1 MKKIFLICAIA
12 ASVGLSSCNETWD
25 NNPVLKTHEGVVTA
39 DFLNNP
45 VMQDQYIMLTNENA
59 QGTFHLTCSQP
70 DFGYAAVASYQVQCS
85 LTSDFANYEE
95 ISQVFYDCSEINP
108 TNADVAA
115 ALEYLCDVKTEND
128 LPLEYHKLYM
138 RVKAYIAQS
147 PDNTQFISNVVSF
160 AGVSANY
167 LAIWVADVPVDIY
180 LRGGF
185 DTDWA
190 ALPEYQFVTGSDKN
204 TWVLDNVSVSSSV
217 EFKIADSSW
226 GPLNLGAGDNAVI
239 TPGEAYTLNGGE
251 NPGNLKLSEDFTGLI
266 QLSLDNG
273 VYTVIFDPAR

>member
-1 MKKIFLICAIA
+1 MKKILLTCAVA
-12 ASVGLSSCNETWD
+12 ASICLSSCDETWD
-25 NNPVLKTHEGVVTA
+25 KNPVLETHEGVVTA
-39 DFLNNP
+39 NFLNNP
-45 VMQDQYIMLTNENA
+45 VMQDQYIMLTSDNA
-59 QGTFHLTCSQP
+59 DGTFHLTCSQP

-85 LTSDFANYEE
+85 LTSDFSHYEE
-95 ISQVFYDCSEINP
+95 ISQVFYDCAEINP

-115 ALEYLCDVKTEND
+115 ALEYLSDVKTEDD
-128 LPLEYHKLYM
+128 LPLEYQKLYM
-138 RVKAYIAQS
+138 RVRAYIAQS
-147 PDNTQFISNVVSF
+147 PDNTQYVSNVVSF

-185 DTDWA
+185 TPDWGA
-190 ALPEYQFVTGSDKN
+190 IPEYQFVTGPEKN
-204 TWVLDNVSVSSSV
+204 TWVLKDVTVSSSV

-226 GPLNLGAGDNAVI
+226 GSLNLGAGDNAVI
-239 TPGEAYTLNGGE
+239 TPGEAFTLNGGE

-273 VYTVIFDPAR
+273 IYTVIFDPAH